1 MLKSKTPD
9 VVLPALKQAF
19 VNIGGTPKVLVSDT
33 EGALVSNELNRFYK
47 ENNIQHIIT
56 RQHAGVAERMVRTLK
71 GMIFKRLK
79 YETDKTWY
87 EIIHECLVVL
97 NYMRKSTA
105 TGFIPNEARKKENW
119 LEVKN
124 NLEKNRLWSRKYPPV
139 SVGSLVRLYRRRR
152 NFEKEAVGL
161 WSDKKYEVKK
171 IEDIP
176 DVGKLYYLDGHPHGV
191 LRSEILV

>member
-1 MLKSKTPD
+1 
-9 VVLPALKQAF
+9 
-19 VNIGGTPKVLVSDT
+19 
-33 EGALVSNELNRFYK
+33 
-47 ENNIQHIIT
+47 
-56 RQHAGVAERMVRTLK
+56 
-71 GMIFKRLK
+71 
-79 YETDKTWY
+79 
-87 EIIHECLVVL
+87 
-97 NYMRKSTA
+97 MRKSTA

-124 NLEKNRLWSRKYPPV
+124 NLKKNRLWSRKYPPV

-176 DVGKLYYLDGHPHGV
+176 DVGKLYHLEGHKHPV
-191 LRSEILV
+191 LRAEILV